1 MQVGVYRSSQGAS
14 AAPCSAFHPGP
25 LVHVPSSWMV
35 NPGSRSERCP
45 LPHPPGTSGTPSGR
59 VSSRLRSEEEG
70 IFPQKGPQ

>member
-1 MQVGVYRSSQGAS
+1 MQAGVYRSSRGPS
-14 AAPCSAFHPGP
+14 AAPRSAFRPGP
-25 LVHVPSSWMV
+25 LVHVPSSRMV

-45 LPHPPGTSGTPSGR
+45 LPCPPRTSGAPSRR